1 MYKIGDSFIWVRK
14 SSLKSRVSVI
24 TAIYENPNG
33 TCYIDIKGDDSDYRF
48 YMTYLEFQIESSRIS
63 YDNDVIICKT
73 QDEADRTIEALLLCY
88 IKNQYVYRILPT
100 NFNVVKQKY
109 YGIIDGH
116 MVLDKGGARES
127 HFKSDKIIDNNIFYD
142 LKECLSTRKR
152 LILGLLRNDFDNEQW
167 DWEEKEIIENMKT
180 EYLI

>member
-48 YMTYLEFQIESSRIS
+48 YMTHLEFKNGSPRIS
-63 YDNDVIICKT
+63 SDRDITICKT
-73 QDEADRTIEALLLCY
+73 QDEVDKTIEAFLLCY
-88 IKNQYVYRILPT
+88 TKNQYVYRILPT
-100 NFNVVKQKY
+100 SFNVIKQKY

-116 MVLDKGGARES
+116 MVLDKGGARET
-127 HFKSDKIIDNNIFYD
+127 HFESDKIIQNNIFHD
-142 LKECLSTRKR
+142 LKECLLTRKR
-152 LILGLLRNDFDNEQW
+152 LILSLLRNNFDNEQW
-167 DWEEKEIIENMKT
+167 DYEEKEIIENMKT